1 MNLAFI
7 LGTAGSGKTQLTSS
21 FSKWLISQRENVAIM
36 NLDPGAISLPYTPDV
51 DVRSYVRAE
60 DLMEEYTLG
69 PNGAL
74 VLASD
79 MIAEKI
85 DDLNE
90 ELTTIDAD
98 IVLVDTPG
106 QLELFAFRNTG
117 RQIAESLAGEGKAVL
132 YLFDAVFSRQPLN
145 FVVNMFLSAA
155 VCNKFF
161 LPQAYLL
168 TKVDLLK
175 EREIDRT
182 LEWASDETTLE
193 DAIEDELV
201 EMNRIMSQ
209 NMMQAISDI
218 GAEFSL
224 IPVSSKTTQGFLD
237 VHGELTRILNYGE
250 KFTV

>member
-7 LGTAGSGKTQLTSS
+7 LGTAGSGKSQLASS
-21 FSKWLISQRENVAIM
+21 FSKWLVSQGENVAVM
-36 NLDPGAISLPYTPDV
+36 NLDPGAIALPYTPDV

-79 MIAEKI
+79 MISEKI
-85 DDLNE
+85 DELNE
-90 ELTTIDAD
+90 ELTTVDAD

-106 QLELFAFRNTG
+106 QLELFAFRSAG
-117 RQIAESLAGEGKAVL
+117 KVIAESLAGEGKAVL
-132 YLFDAVFSRQPLN
+132 YLFDAVFSREPLN

-155 VCNKFF
+155 VYNRFL
-161 LPQAYLL
+161 LPQVYLL

-175 EREIDRT
+175 EREIDKT
-182 LEWASDETTLE
+182 LDWGSDESTLE
-193 DAIEDELV
+193 DAIENQLV
-201 EMNRIMSQ
+201 DMNRIMSQ

-224 IPVSSKTTQGFLD
+224 IPVSSKTTRGFLD
-237 VHGELTRILNYGE
+237 LHGEITRVLNYGE